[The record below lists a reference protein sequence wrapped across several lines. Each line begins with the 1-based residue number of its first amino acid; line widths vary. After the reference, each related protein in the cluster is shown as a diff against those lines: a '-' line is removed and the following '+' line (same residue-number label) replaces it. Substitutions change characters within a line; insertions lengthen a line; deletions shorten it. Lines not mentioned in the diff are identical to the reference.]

1 MFAFVFC
8 VQACLF
14 CACLWWVIKLQRAA
28 AELCVRVPY
37 PWYCICLFLWIFSD
51 KVQNRISCAVVMLAV
66 LHMKS
71 LSDWWMMN
79 VIQTFDIGSEVP
91 LYSKTCWMQPSREEN
106 RRKYEAVNSQ
116 SPVQSSALLRR
127 RDLPCKVRKSR
138 WMHYKVIVVTDDPL
152 CETLKQTDCSTSTA
166 TLHMEKITNL
176 QYLVNNKCSNVSCKW
191 WRNAQWASMGHR

>member
-14 CACLWWVIKLQRAA
+14 CMLMLVISETATCCWA
-28 AELCVRVPY
+28 VRVPY
-37 PWYCICLFLWIFSD
+37 PWYCICLFLRIFSD

-79 VIQTFDIGSEVP
+79 VIQTLVARCRSIVKPAAIS
-91 LYSKTCWMQPSREEN
+91 
-106 RRKYEAVNSQ
+106 RRKSEKRWSRQQ

-166 TLHMEKITNL
+166 TYGKNTNL
-176 QYLVNNKCSNVSCKW
+176 RRELCQLIVSW
-191 WRNAQWASMGHR
+191 LSVRSS